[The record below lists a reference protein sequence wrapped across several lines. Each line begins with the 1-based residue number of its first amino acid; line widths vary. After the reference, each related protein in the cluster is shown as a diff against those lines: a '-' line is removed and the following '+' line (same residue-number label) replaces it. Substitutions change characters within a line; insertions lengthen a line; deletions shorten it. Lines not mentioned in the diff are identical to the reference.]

1 MANAR
6 QAALAKAR
14 QRRVELDRDRAAR
27 DSRIETAAA
36 DVFVQQQLRVDAE
49 QAVARA
55 DVAIGAALRRLLTDG
70 VAVEGAAQ
78 LCDLS
83 ETEVRRLTR
92 DRARVDQAKGDAQLA
107 GQDRE
112 EVGDRDQPGAKVTE
126 LRQGGSPGSRTETA
140 AGQSDEGH
148 AARRAE

>member
-27 DSRIETAAA
+27 DARIEAAA
-36 DVFVQQQLRVDAE
+36 AEVFVQQQLRADAE

-55 DVAIGAALRRLLTDG
+55 DVAIGASLRLLLDDG
-70 VAVEGAAQ
+70 VALESAAQ

-92 DRARVDQAKGDAQLA
+92 TRARVDPAPQDDQVA
-107 GQDRE
+107 GQDGE
-112 EVGDRDQPGAKVTE
+112 GDDQGAKVTE
-126 LRQGGSPGSRTETA
+126 LRRAGSPTGGATVA
-140 AGQSDEGH
+140 VAGQNDEGH
-148 AARRAE
+148 AQRRAE